1 MKKRLKDAIIIAIMT
16 FVVSFVL
23 FFILFGEIRWVSLIG
38 TALGAF
44 IGSYFLL
51 PLLNKRNA
59 HK

>member
-1 MKKRLKDAIIIAIMT
+1 MKKRLKDAVFIAIMT
-16 FVVSFVL
+16 FIVSFIL
-23 FFILFGEIRWVSLIG
+23 FFILFGEIRWVSLMG

>member
-1 MKKRLKDAIIIAIMT
+1 MKKRLKDAVFIAIMT
-16 FVVSFVL
+16 LIVSFIL
-23 FFILFGEIRWVSLIG
+23 FFILFGEIRWVSLMG

>member
-1 MKKRLKDAIIIAIMT
+1 MKKRLKDATIIAIMT
-16 FVVSFVL
+16 FIVSFIL

-44 IGSYFLL
+44 ISSYFLL
-51 PLLNKRNA
+51 PFLNKRNA